1 MQLIVREPIDI
12 RKITPQDTWQ
22 LRHEV
27 MWPEKPISYVQL
39 EEDEQGLH
47 FGVFDGTRI
56 VSVISLFI
64 DGDDA
69 QFRKFATRAD
79 MQGKGYGT
87 ALLQYLVNEAR
98 TYAIRR
104 LWCNARTSKSFFY
117 ERAGFYK
124 TDKTFEKD
132 GMDYVVMEQLLM

>member
-12 RKITPQDTWQ
+12 REISPQDTWQ

-56 VSVISLFI
+56 VSGDLFI
-64 DGDDA
+64 YRWRRCAVQKICDA
-69 QFRKFATRAD
+69 CRYA
-79 MQGKGYGT
+79 GKGYGT